1 MIRHHSRQISLTE
14 GNIAKNMLL
23 YFFPIL
29 FGSFFQQLYNTIDA
43 IIVGN
48 FVSQEALAAVG
59 GASGNIINLLV
70 GFFVGL
76 AGGTSVIIAQYYGAR
91 EYDNVKLAVHT
102 GIALAIAGGA
112 GLMII
117 GVLITHQALVW
128 MRTPEDVF
136 PMAQTYIRIYFLGT
150 IPNVIFNIGSGILNA
165 SGDSRKPLL
174 FLIVSCITNIV
185 LDLLF
190 VAVLRWGVM
199 GVALA
204 TILSQTV
211 SATLVLYTLS
221 HSRDCYRLFFREIR
235 FTGRI
240 LKQIIRIGLPSG
252 LQSTMFAI
260 ANTLIQSTIN
270 SFGSQVMAAWTA
282 FNKVDSLFWMI
293 LGALG
298 ITQTTFCGQNYG
310 ARKFSRM
317 RRIVRTS
324 FVMTTIFTVSISVI
338 IILIRK
344 LALGLFLSDAET
356 VRISITIM
364 MAEVPFYI
372 LYVPMECFPSAC
384 RSAGD
389 TLRPMLITASG
400 VCVLRILWLVLVM
413 PRWHTP
419 TMLALSY
426 PVSWGVTSVIYF
438 VYYYRMKWLTRYLPG
453 DVDPKAA
460 VAEYKSRAAG

>member
-1 MIRHHSRQISLTE
+1 MVRHHSRQISLTE

-112 GLMII
+112 GLMVI
-117 GVLITHQALVW
+117 GLLITHQALVW

-136 PMAQTYIRIYFLGT
+136 PMAETYIRIYFLGT
-150 IPNVIFNIGSGILNA
+150 VPNVIFNIGSGILNA
-165 SGDSRKPLL
+165 SGDSKKPLF
-174 FLIVSCITNIV
+174 FLIVSCITNII

-190 VAVLRWGVM
+190 VAVFRMGVL

-211 SATLVLYTLS
+211 SAVLVLYTLS

-282 FNKVDSLFWMI
+282 FGKTDSIFWMI

-298 ITQTTFCGQNYG
+298 ITQTTFSGQNYG
-310 ARKFSRM
+310 ARKFGRM
-317 RRIVRTS
+317 RRVVQTGAL
-324 FVMTTIFTVSISVI
+324 MTTVFTVFISIVI
-338 IILIRK
+338 ILLRR
-344 LALGLFLSDAET
+344 AVLGLFLSDEET
-356 VRISITIM
+356 IRIAITIM
-364 MAEVPFYI
+364 MAEVPYYI
-372 LYVPMECFPSAC
+372 LYVPMETFPSAC

-400 VCVLRILWLVLVM
+400 VCVFRILWLVFIM

-419 TMLALSY
+419 TMLAYSY
-426 PVSWGVTSVIYF
+426 PASWALTSVIYF
-438 VYYYRMKWLTRYLPG
+438 VYYYRMKWLVRYLPK
-453 DVDPKAA
+453 DLDPKT
-460 VAEYKSRAAG
+460 VIAEYRSRKVS